1 MIAFTEK
8 SIIFRLI
15 DGIALAAA
23 YTSIV
28 SLLMVMFPNQTGFV
42 VALNEA
48 SYGFGLTFGKLL
60 KWIISNL
67 LSNFPKC
74 HPCL

>member
-1 MIAFTEK
+1 M
-8 SIIFRLI
+8 
-15 DGIALAAA
+15 DGIGLAAA
-23 YTSIV
+23 YGSIV
-28 SLLMVMFPNQTGFV
+28 SLLIVMFPNHTGLA

-48 SYGFGLTFGKLL
+48 TFGFGLTFGKLL

-74 HPCL
+74 HPCS